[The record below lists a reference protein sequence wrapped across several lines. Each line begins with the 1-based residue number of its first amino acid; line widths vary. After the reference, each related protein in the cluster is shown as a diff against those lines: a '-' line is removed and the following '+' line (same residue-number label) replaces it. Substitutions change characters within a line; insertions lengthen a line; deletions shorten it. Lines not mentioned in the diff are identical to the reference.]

1 MHALRLAAGCSRSLS
16 IPPPGVC
23 GPGPCSRHV
32 TCAAS
37 KRKTLHSELE
47 SQQHRLSELESAL
60 KPEDTTESNK
70 PLAMV
75 VKELQ
80 ELNKSVSS
88 LSMQLPSSSSSSES
102 EDEGMK
108 AEKKAAKM
116 QAKAAKKAAK
126 ELKKQQKMQAT
137 SLYDTAQLANS
148 KLDALAHQRYGAAPP
163 AITVQVCQNK
173 TCRNRGSP
181 MLLDELR
188 AASSSAD
195 VEVRPCGCLDQCKRG
210 PNVAVRLPGQPKQV
224 YIGLDN
230 AAKIAQLVSDVQAAQ
245 QQGSKEARNRRLLL

>member
-1 MHALRLAAGCSRSLS
+1 MHALRLAAGCGRSLP

-23 GPGPCSRHV
+23 GPGPCSRHIA
-32 TCAAS
+32 CAAS

-47 SQQHRLSELESAL
+47 SQQQRLSELESAL
-60 KPEDTTESNK
+60 KPEDTAESKK
-70 PLAMV
+70 PLALV

-80 ELNKSVSS
+80 ELRKSVSS

-102 EDEGMK
+102 EEECVK
-108 AEKKAAKM
+108 AEKKAAKKE
-116 QAKAAKKAAK
+116 AKAAKKAAK

-137 SLYDTAQLANS
+137 AFYGTAELANAEPDS
-148 KLDALAHQRYGAAPP
+148 AAVP

-188 AASSSAD
+188 AASSGAD
-195 VEVRPCGCLDQCKRG
+195 VDVRPCGCLDQCKRG
-210 PNVAVRLPGQPKQV
+210 PNVAVRLPGQPKHV
-224 YIGLDN
+224 YTGVDN

-245 QQGSKEARNRRLLL
+245 QQGSKEQALAAV